1 MNIQKRVYKYN
12 DQKNKIHNL
21 ITGLPDD
28 SNLSGWWVDE
38 NNFILKRK
46 GFFNLFNVEGN
57 IAEAEEKNKLTIFIT
72 TDYKYLLLYILPI
85 GLAIYGALKWF
96 KGSEKGM
103 FLAFGGISLS
113 LFIFLATSY
122 SIVYL
127 KKNFKDVFNI
137 L

>member
-12 DQKNKIHNL
+12 DQKAKIHNL
-21 ITGLPDD
+21 ITRIPDD
-28 SNLSGWWVDE
+28 LNVIGWWVDE

-46 GFFNLFNVEGN
+46 GSFNLFTVEGN
-57 IAEAEEKNKLTIFIT
+57 IAEAEEKNKVIIYIT
-72 TDYKYLLLYILPI
+72 TDYKYILLYILPI
-85 GLAIYGALKWF
+85 GLALLGAYKWF

-103 FLAFGGISLS
+103 FLAFAGISLS